1 MALAQRFSTN
11 PQSTNGSASG
21 VNLSMND
28 IFPIQPI
35 SKGLGVDDE
44 KVTLQQIQSIPYGTA
59 SLSGTT
65 YTVSFANYPT
75 DFNVSIGQKILVKFN
90 SAKSGNDS
98 LNLSINGQLIPM
110 LMQGSALK
118 EIAENQIIEFTM
130 IGNIVNGTQTITGAN
145 ASAGVT
151 ESKVNNQING
161 ALAYQTKTNANACI
175 PTTEGKTEQF
185 QVNNAN
191 DTPDKRPCIIVAKM
205 EKQTSYYNL
214 YQELISYDANSK
226 VVKYIRYGYS
236 TNKNNWTFGNWEK
249 LVTENE
255 ERQNYNH
262 VNTSYNSEY
271 INTFNFKLV
280 KKNGILIINIENLS
294 FKKSGINVSNVITG
308 LPPIKD
314 RVTIQISDCNGH
326 TGMLRYENNGSILMI
341 WNSNS
346 TDEVS
351 GNAVGLVA

>member
-1 MALAQRFSTN
+1 MNEDKGTILNAAVLKLN
-11 PQSTNGSASG
+11 AS
-21 VNLSMND
+21 SED
-28 IFPIQPI
+28 IQPRALVVEETTI
-35 SKGLGVDDE
+35 LELDE
-44 KVTLQQIQSIPYGTA
+44 KTNFNNDDLLLLSDQEGNTNKIQLSNLIGGGVAQGNKKAVSGETVKATLD
-59 SLSGTT
+59 
-65 YTVSFANYPT
+65 NYPT
-75 DFNVSIGQKILVKFN
+75 DSQV
-90 SAKSGNDS
+90 D
-98 LNLSINGQLIPM
+98 
-110 LMQGSALK
+110 
-118 EIAENQIIEFTM
+118 
-130 IGNIVNGTQTITGAN
+130 
-145 ASAGVT
+145 
-151 ESKVNNQING
+151 NQING

-191 DTPDKRPCIIVAKM
+191 DTPDKSPCIIVAKM

-236 TNKNNWTFGNWEK
+236 TNKTNWTYGNWEK

-314 RVTIQISDCNGH
+314 RITIQISDWNGH

>member
-1 MALAQRFSTN
+1 MADNEDEGIALAAEDPAVMKDYDDTYLSELTEKT
-11 PQSTNGSASG
+11 SLENG
-21 VNLSMND
+21 D
-28 IFPIQPI
+28 IFLARGTDNQDYKIKLAAQVD
-35 SKGLGVDDE
+35 SK
-44 KVTLQQIQSIPYGTA
+44 
-59 SLSGTT
+59 
-65 YTVSFANYPT
+65 
-75 DFNVSIGQKILVKFN
+75 
-90 SAKSGNDS
+90 
-98 LNLSINGQLIPM
+98 
-110 LMQGSALK
+110 
-118 EIAENQIIEFTM
+118 
-130 IGNIVNGTQTITGAN
+130 
-145 ASAGVT
+145 
-151 ESKVNNQING
+151 ING

-214 YQELISYDANSK
+214 YQELISYDANIK

-236 TNKNNWTFGNWEK
+236 TNKTNWTYGNWEK

-314 RVTIQISDCNGH
+314 RVTIQISDWNGH